1 MHEALAFKNV
11 VFIFRPQKRFTDIQP
26 NGYKELFGSK
36 KLFLPPKWTLR
47 IIILLQNL
55 VIINEE
61 HYVSKTR
68 ILSSYLSKI

>member
-47 IIILLQNL
+47 IIILL
-55 VIINEE
+55 
-61 HYVSKTR
+61 
-68 ILSSYLSKI
+68 